1 MPEQKWK
8 YVNIPKA
15 MWKEIQKLIDE
26 QPQLGYKSVADFV
39 ASAVRLHK
47 DYWNEGK
54 PEKPQ
59 TVLTQTETE

>member
-15 MWKEIQKLIDE
+15 MWIEIQKLIDE

-39 ASAVRLHK
+39 ASAVRRHS
-47 DYWNEGK
+47 DYWYEGK

-59 TVLTQTETE
+59 SVMKRSGT